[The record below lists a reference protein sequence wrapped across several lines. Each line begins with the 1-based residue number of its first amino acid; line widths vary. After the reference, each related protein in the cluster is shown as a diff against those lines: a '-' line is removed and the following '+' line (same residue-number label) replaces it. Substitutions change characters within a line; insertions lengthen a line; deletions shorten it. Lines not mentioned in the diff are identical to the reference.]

1 MPSRSRPARTPP
13 VVFDDAAWAEDMLR
27 ASAGARAV
35 AEDARGAFKEN
46 GVPIDQLRAC
56 AAEGTDG
63 TALPHC
69 VKVYLPASAGP
80 HGMVFEI
87 DRVAGRLCLLYV
99 GLGLRHPSRD
109 MRQPSVYQVAHRRL
123 HSGSEN

>member
-1 MPSRSRPARTPP
+1 
-13 VVFDDAAWAEDMLR
+13 MLG

-46 GVPIDQLRAC
+46 G
-56 AAEGTDG
+56 
-63 TALPHC
+63 
-69 VKVYLPASAGP
+69 VYLPASAGP

-123 HSGSEN
+123 HSGPEN